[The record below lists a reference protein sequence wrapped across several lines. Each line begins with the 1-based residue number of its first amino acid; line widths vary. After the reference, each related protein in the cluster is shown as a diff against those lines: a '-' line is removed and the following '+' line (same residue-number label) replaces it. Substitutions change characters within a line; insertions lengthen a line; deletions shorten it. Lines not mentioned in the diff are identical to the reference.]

1 MTPVTSTR
9 PAGNLTDTQETPER
23 PSLAELAALGA
34 EELAARLRRALP
46 GAESGL
52 VPVAAFNSS
61 I

>member
-9 PAGNLTDTQETPER
+9 PAGKLTDPQETPEHL
-23 PSLAELAALGA
+23 SLADLAALGA
-34 EELAARLRRALP
+34 EELASRLQRALP
-46 GAESGL
+46 SADSGL

>member
-1 MTPVTSTR
+1 MTPVTSIR
-9 PAGNLTDTQETPER
+9 PTTDLTEPQDASDR
-23 PSLAELAALGA
+23 LSLADLAALGA
-34 EELAARLRRALP
+34 EELADRLQRALP

>member
-9 PAGNLTDTQETPER
+9 PATDLTVPQDAAER
-23 PSLAELAALGA
+23 LSLAALAALGA

-46 GAESGL
+46 GAESGR
-52 VPVAAFNSS
+52 VAVAAFNSS

>member
-1 MTPVTSTR
+1 MTIHQDKV
-9 PAGNLTDTQETPER
+9 ER
-23 PSLAELAALGA
+23 LSLADLSALGA

-46 GAESGL
+46 GADSGL

>member
-23 PSLAELAALGA
+23 PYLAELAALGA
-34 EELAARLRRALP
+34 EELASRLRRALP
-46 GAESGL
+46 GTGSGV

>member
-9 PAGNLTDTQETPER
+9 PASELTDTQDTLDR
-23 PSLAELAALGA
+23 PSLSDLAALGA
-34 EELAARLRRALP
+34 EELAARLHRALP
-46 GAESGL
+46 GSESGL

>member
-9 PAGNLTDTQETPER
+9 PASTLTDTQDALER
-23 PSLAELAALGA
+23 PSLADLAALGA
-34 EELAARLRRALP
+34 EELTARLRRAVP
-46 GAESGL
+46 GADSGL